1 MERQKIEGLWSHL
14 HLLTVLADQGSF
26 TKAAARLDVSKASV
40 SQRIAEIERIAGVP
54 LVVRTTRS
62 VRLTD
67 VGQKLVKE
75 LRGPFQQIVESFGG
89 VQDSASAPRGL
100 VRVTAPVAFSR
111 QQLVPHIPAFLNANP
126 DVRVQLE
133 VSDRLVSLSSEGFDL
148 GVRHSAI
155 IPDTHVEWT
164 LCETHSLI
172 VASVSYISRFGMPQ
186 TPDDLSKHRCLYY
199 PRGVELPAWSF
210 ERIKSHQDN
219 VARLTVPVSGPFATN
234 NSESLR
240 DAAIDGLGIALL
252 PDFSAQESL
261 RQGKLVRLL
270 PDWKSVGAFAPK
282 LHIIRPYSARVPRA
296 VSAFVDYLR
305 DVFAGGFLDG
315 KQTHPE

>member
-1 MERQKIEGLWSHL
+1 MERQKLEGLWSHL

-40 SQRIAEIERIAGVP
+40 SQRIMEIERIAGVP

-67 VGQKLVKE
+67 VGQKLVND

-89 VQDSASAPRGL
+89 VQDSASTPRGL

-111 QQLVPHIPAFLNANP
+111 QQLVPRISAFLEANP

-133 VSDRLVSLSSEGFDL
+133 VSDRLVSLAGEGFDI
-148 GVRHSAI
+148 GIRHSAI

-172 VASVSYISRFGMPQ
+172 VASVSYISRFGMPR
-186 TPDDLSKHRCLYY
+186 TPHDLSRHRCLYY

-210 ERIKSHQDN
+210 ERIESHPAD
-219 VARLTVPVSGPFATN
+219 VPRLTVPVSGPFATN

-240 DAAIDGLGIALL
+240 DAATDGLGIALL
-252 PDFSAQESL
+252 PDFSVQEAL
-261 RQGKLVRLL
+261 QQGKLIRLL
-270 PDWKSVGAFAPK
+270 PTWRPVGAFAPK
-282 LHIIRPYSARVPRA
+282 LHIIRPYSVRVPRA

-305 DVFAGGFLDG
+305 SVFTGGFMDG
-315 KQTHPE
+315 EQIQQG